1 MASNLTVGTIKA
13 TTIQQSTGQQAGG
26 GSSSAGG
33 YFLSTHM
40 YKTALTANSNPN
52 DTSGFSLRTVFNTS
66 PGLNIAD
73 TGNWQ
78 NDGTF
83 ITIPANGLYI
93 VTTSIAY
100 NNASARDSPRHR
112 YRINS
117 TGQFEE
123 SRSAYI
129 RVGSSHNQASTE
141 LVSAYQ
147 LTQGN
152 TLSLEFG
159 QAGNSGQSTTI
170 IASYSYISIW
180 RLQD

>member
-13 TTIQQSTGQQAGG
+13 TSIQQSTGQQAGG
-26 GSSSAGG
+26 GSSSSGG

-40 YKTALTANSNPN
+40 YKTRLTANSNPN
-52 DTSGFSLRTVFNTS
+52 DTSGFTLRTVFNTS
-66 PGLNIAD
+66 PLINISD
-73 TGNWQ
+73 TGTWQ

-83 ITIPANGLYI
+83 ITIPSNGLYI
-93 VTTSIAY
+93 VSTSIAY
-100 NNASARDSPRHR
+100 NNAAARDSPKHR

-129 RVGSSHNQASTE
+129 RVGSGHNEASTE

-159 QAGNSGQSTTI
+159 QAGNNGQSTTI

-180 RLQD
+180 KLQD